1 MNAFSYIWLG
11 CMILFGILEAAT
23 VSLVSL
29 WFVGGALAAFLAA
42 ILGAPLWLQVT
53 VFVAVSAVLLACL
66 RPFVKKV
73 AQPKKEPTNS
83 DRIIGQQVPVIEAVD
98 NLAGTGAVK
107 ADGKQWSAKSEDGSL
122 IEAGAVVTVVK
133 IEGVKVI
140 VRR

>member
-1 MNAFSYIWLG
+1 MNAYAYIWLAL
-11 CMILFGILEAAT
+11 MILFGIAEAAT

-29 WFVGGALAAFLAA
+29 WFVGGALASFLAA
-42 ILGAPLWLQVT
+42 ILGAPFWLQVT

-66 RPFVKKV
+66 RPFIKKV
-73 AQPKKEPTNS
+73 AQPKTESTNF
-83 DRIIGQQVPVIEAVD
+83 DRIVGQSVPVTEPID

-107 ADGKQWSAKSEDGSL
+107 ADGKEWSARSESGEV
-122 IEAGAVVTVVK
+122 IEVGAIVTIGK